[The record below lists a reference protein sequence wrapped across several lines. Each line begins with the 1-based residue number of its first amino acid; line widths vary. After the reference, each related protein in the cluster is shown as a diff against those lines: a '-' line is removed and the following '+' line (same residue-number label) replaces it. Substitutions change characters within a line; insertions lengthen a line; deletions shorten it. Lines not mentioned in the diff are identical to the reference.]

1 MTIQESTLHSRKR
14 RDELE
19 LIRQLEAKIKAV
31 QARKEKR
38 KRRTE
43 SPVWKDFEKVKRQMA
58 RFAQICMDHQRADIA
73 NSVLGFMTVLERQ
86 SREVR
91 DTDIEEDDDDAV
103 VTIPALDDV

>member
-1 MTIQESTLHSRKR
+1 MQETSVRGRKR

-19 LIRQLEAKIKAV
+19 LIRQLEEKIKLV

-38 KRRTE
+38 RKRTE
-43 SPVWKDFEKVKRQMA
+43 SPIWKDFEKLKKQMA
-58 RFAQICMDHQRADIA
+58 RFTQLCMDHQRGDIA

-91 DTDIEEDDDDAV
+91 ETDDEEAATDDS
-103 VTIPALDDV
+103 LDDVDA

>member
-1 MTIQESTLHSRKR
+1 MTIPDTTVRSRKR

-19 LIRQLEAKIKAV
+19 LIRQLEAKIKQV
-31 QARKEKR
+31 EARKEKR

-43 SPVWKDFEKVKRQMA
+43 SPIWKDFEKLKKQMA
-58 RFAQICMDHQRADIA
+58 RFTQVCMDHQRGEIA

-91 DTDIEEDDDDAV
+91 ESDLEDEDDDVIAD
-103 VTIPALDDV
+103 LDLVDD